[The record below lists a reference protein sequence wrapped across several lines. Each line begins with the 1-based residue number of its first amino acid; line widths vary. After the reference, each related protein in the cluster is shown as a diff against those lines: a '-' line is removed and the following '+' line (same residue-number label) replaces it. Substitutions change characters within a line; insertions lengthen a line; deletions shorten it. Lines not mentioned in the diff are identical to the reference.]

1 MLKIISHRGNIDGRT
16 EKENKPSYIEH
27 AISLGY
33 DVEIDVWDIDG
44 KLYLGHDEPQ
54 YSIEIEFLKNPK
66 LWCHAKNLEA
76 LEIMN
81 TNDIHCFWHDT
92 DKITFTNKSIPWCYP
107 EIYIES
113 GITVE
118 LGTKKSIPKIYGICT
133 DYPETWN

>member
-1 MLKIISHRGNIDGRT
+1 MKIISHRGNINGQT
-16 EKENKPSYIEH
+16 SEENNPLYIEH

-76 LEIMN
+76 LEIMH

-118 LGTKKSIPKIYGICT
+118 LGIKKSIPKTYGICT